1 MHTVAHCVSPYLF
14 TNGQWI
20 YTQMTGLR
28 RYRPI
33 VITQQTQN
41 LDEFPMPSVH
51 TAAAGLPAT
60 RLLNRAIRRL
70 TGEYPFYRRILA
82 RERARLIHA
91 HFGFEGCRCLRAQ
104 RSTGLP
110 MLTTFYGADAS
121 SHAQLPHWQR
131 RYRQLFAAG
140 TAFVVEGGAM
150 RRRLEEIG
158 CPADKIR
165 ICHLGIDLERV
176 PFQPRARP
184 QEIRFLICAGFREK
198 KGIPYALA
206 ALGRIAATK
215 AVPFAVTLIGDGPE
229 RPVIEEAI
237 ARHGLADR
245 VQALGAVTYSR
256 VLAEMH
262 RCDVLLQPSI
272 TAADGD
278 SEGGAPVILLD
289 AQASGMPVVGT
300 HHADIPE
307 YVIDGQTGLLA
318 PEKDADA
325 LADCIETMLE
335 WDSARWLQTGHNGRM
350 HVEQNYNAD
359 RQRPE
364 LEALYDEL
372 V

>member
-1 MHTVAHCVSPYLF
+1 MRTVAHCVSPYLF

-20 YTQMTGLR
+20 HTQMTGLR

-33 VITQQTQN
+33 VLTQQTQN
-41 LDEFPMPSVH
+41 LEEFPIEPVF
-51 TAAAGLPAT
+51 TAAERPPGM
-60 RLLNRAIRRL
+60 RLLNRAVRRL
-70 TGEYPFYRRILA
+70 TGEYPFYGAILE
-82 RERARLIHA
+82 REEARLIHA

-121 SHAQLPHWQR
+121 SHAALSRWR
-131 RYRQLFAAG
+131 ERYIRLFAAG

-165 ICHLGIDLERV
+165 VCHLGIDLGRI

-184 QEIRFLICAGFREK
+184 QEVRFLICAGFREK

-206 ALGRIAATK
+206 ALGRIASTK
-215 AVPFAVTLIGDGPE
+215 AVPFSVTLIGDGPE
-229 RPVIEEAI
+229 RPVVEEAI

-245 VQALGAVTYSR
+245 VESLGTLPYSR
-256 VLAEMH
+256 VLAEIQ
-262 RCDVLLQPSI
+262 RCHVLLQPSV

-289 AQASGMPVVGT
+289 AQASGMPVVAT
-300 HHADIPE
+300 RHADIPE
-307 YVIDGQTGLLA
+307 YVIDGKTGLLA
-318 PEKDADA
+318 PERDAEA
-325 LADCIETMLE
+325 LADRIEDLLE
-335 WDSARWLQTGHNGRM
+335 WDSAQWLQAGRDGRL

-359 RQRPE
+359 LQRPA

-372 V
+372 L